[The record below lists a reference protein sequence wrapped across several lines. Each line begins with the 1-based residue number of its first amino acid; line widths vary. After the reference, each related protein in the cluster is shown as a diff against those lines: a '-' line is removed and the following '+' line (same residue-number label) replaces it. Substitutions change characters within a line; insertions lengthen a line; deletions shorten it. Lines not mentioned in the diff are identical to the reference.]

1 MKTVN
6 EWGVEL
12 QKRRNELELTQDEMF
27 DFIFPDKVTTKAAKI
42 NKMSNL
48 ETGKVKNVEDYL
60 AYENALETLEPA
72 IEETERVGAAISV
85 DDLIELQSSL
95 KKTLSI
101 LNIIVEQN
109 VPKIVQVNEN
119 RIAPFVSIMPMVI
132 EKMPSDALKDIVSTF
147 KVVDVK
153 NGEIFFYTHHDLTA
167 FHKFNGKLKVEAA
180 ISSIFGNNYT
190 ISFISGN
197 VTFEYI

>member
-60 AYENALETLEPA
+60 AYENALETLEPET
-72 IEETERVGAAISV
+72 EETERVGAAISI

-95 KKTLSI
+95 KNTLSI
-101 LNIIVEQN
+101 LNVIVEQN

-132 EKMPSDALKDIVSTF
+132 ERMPSDALKDIVSTF

-167 FHKFNGKLKVEAA
+167 FHKVSGKLKVEAA

-190 ISFISGN
+190 ISFVSGN